1 MGYYHHLKMLHPL
14 KLKKSIKNIMLNLNH
29 VGMNGQKKLVTW
41 IAKNSFWNIIK
52 KVTIINALPSSIL
65 LMNRSKNKLEAR
77 SLKDVLKDIITQK
90 PLKKGVQNIRICNSW
105 RKVMGENIEKYTTQV
120 RFSHNILYVNI
131 KSAPLKMELK
141 FQLEIIRDR
150 LNSHLGGE
158 FIRKVIL
165 N

>member
-1 MGYYHHLKMLHPL
+1 
-14 KLKKSIKNIMLNLNH
+14 
-29 VGMNGQKKLVTW
+29 
-41 IAKNSFWNIIK
+41 
-52 KVTIINALPSSIL
+52 
-65 LMNRSKNKLEAR
+65 MNRSENKFEAR

-105 RKVMGENIEKYTTQV
+105 RKVMGENIEKYTSQV

-141 FQLEIIRDR
+141 FQLEIIRDQ
-150 LNSHLGGE
+150 LNSYLGGE
-158 FIRKVIL
+158 FIRKVVL

>member
-1 MGYYHHLKMLHPL
+1 
-14 KLKKSIKNIMLNLNH
+14 
-29 VGMNGQKKLVTW
+29 
-41 IAKNSFWNIIK
+41 
-52 KVTIINALPSSIL
+52 
-65 LMNRSKNKLEAR
+65 MNRSENKFKAK

-105 RKVMGENIEKYTTQV
+105 RKVMGENIEKYTSQV

-141 FQLEIIRDR
+141 FQLEIIRDQ
-150 LNSHLGGE
+150 LNSYLGGE
-158 FIRKVIL
+158 FIRKVVL